1 MDKIGPVFPEF
12 ISTEKIKRKGSYHD
26 HESPRG
32 MRFFLVPLIL
42 VVGLGLIFLR
52 LAYLQVLQGNYYRN
66 LADNNRV
73 KTVIVH
79 APRGTIFDRNGNPLV
94 FNTPGYRLV
103 GKDSKTKLL
112 TQEDAV
118 PLLAK
123 GEKNLEIDSLR
134 DYPEKES
141 MAHLLGYLGQI
152 SEDELKMDKYAGYK
166 SGDII
171 GKMGIESQYE
181 SFLKG
186 QDGRQLAEIDS
197 AGKVVR
203 KLGETDPIPGR
214 NITLTI
220 DKDLQERAYKSISK
234 VKKGAVVVST
244 PKGEI
249 LALVSNPSFDPNL
262 FTQGVNYKTA
272 TDSAYQSVQD
282 ILNDTDNQP
291 FLNRPI
297 SGVYPPGSTFKIIT
311 SAAGLENNIIDT
323 KYSVKDT
330 GIIKIGEFSFANWF
344 YTNNGG
350 TDGDVNV
357 VKGLKRSN
365 DIFYYKLAEKI
376 GLTKLSAMAREFGI
390 DDDLG
395 IDLEGEAKGIV
406 PTDEWKRKNI
416 GEPWFL
422 GDTYHY
428 GIGQGYLLTTPLD
441 VNAWAE
447 VIANG
452 GTLYRPYLLKD
463 LGDQAIN
470 KNFLSKKTIEPIR
483 QGMIEACAPTG
494 VAWPLFDFKVK
505 NKNLKIDGKN
515 FTEAAAATTSAGFKD
530 YRHVVVACKTGTAQ
544 HGGEKTLPHSWI
556 TLFAPAYDPQIVVTV
571 LAEESGEGS
580 NIAAPIAKE
589 ILTEWFKR

>member
-12 ISTEKIKRKGSYHD
+12 ITTEKIKRKGNYHD
-26 HESPRG
+26 RENPRG

-42 VVGLGLIFLR
+42 IVGLGLIFLR
-52 LAYLQVLQGNYYRN
+52 LAYLQVVQGNYYRN
-66 LADNNRV
+66 LADTNRI
-73 KTVIVH
+73 KTIIVH

-94 FNTPGYRLV
+94 YNTPGYRLV
-103 GKDSKTKLL
+103 SKKETKLL

-152 SEDELKMDKYAGYK
+152 SEEELKLSKYSGYK

-186 QDGRQLAEIDS
+186 QDGKQLAEIDS
-197 AGKVVR
+197 SGQIVR

-214 NITLTI
+214 NIKLTI
-220 DKDLQERAYKSISK
+220 DRDLQEKAYKAISK
-234 VKKGAVVVST
+234 VKKGAVVAST
-244 PKGEI
+244 PEGEI

-282 ILNDTDNQP
+282 IITDSENQP

-330 GIIKIGEFSFANWF
+330 GIIKIGQFSFANWY

-376 GLTKLSAMAREFGI
+376 GVKKLSAMSREFGI
-390 DDDLG
+390 DNDLG
-395 IDLEGEAKGIV
+395 IDLEGEGKGIV
-406 PTDEWKRKNI
+406 PSDEWKRKNI

-428 GIGQGYLLTTPLD
+428 GIGQGYLLATPLD

-463 LGDQAIN
+463 LGKQAIN
-470 KNFLSKKTIEPIR
+470 KNFLSKKSIEPIR

-494 VAWPLFDFKVK
+494 VAYPLFDFRVK
-505 NKNLKIDGKN
+505 NKKLKIDGKN
-515 FTEAAAATTSAGFKD
+515 FTAPAAATSSANLKD
-530 YRHVVVACKTGTAQ
+530 YVHVVVACKTGTAQ
-544 HGGEKTLPHSWI
+544 HGGEETLPHSWI
-556 TLFAPAYDPQIVVTV
+556 TIFAPAYDPQIVLTV

-580 NIAAPIAKE
+580 QVAAPIAKE
-589 ILTEWFKR
+589 ILTEWFNR

>member
-12 ISTEKIKRKGSYHD
+12 ITTEKIKRKGNYHD

-42 VVGLGLIFLR
+42 VFGLGLIILR

-73 KTVIVH
+73 KTVVVH

-103 GKDSKTKLL
+103 EKDKTKLL

-181 SFLKG
+181 NFLKG
-186 QDGRQLAEIDS
+186 QDGRQLAEINS
-197 AGKVVR
+197 AGQVVR

-214 NITLTI
+214 NIKLTV
-220 DKDLQERAYKSISK
+220 DRDLQEKAYKAISK

-262 FTQGVNYKTA
+262 FTQGLNYKTA

-282 ILNDTDNQP
+282 IINDGDNQP

-330 GIIKIGEFSFANWF
+330 GVIKIGEFSFANWY

-350 TDGDVNV
+350 TDGEVNV
-357 VKGLKRSN
+357 IKGLKRSN
-365 DIFYYKLAEKI
+365 DIFYYKLAEKV
-376 GLTKLSAMAREFGI
+376 GLSKLSAMSREFGI
-390 DDDLG
+390 DKDLG
-395 IDLEGEAKGIV
+395 IDLEGEARGIV

-463 LGDQAIN
+463 LGEQVIN

-505 NKNLKIDGKN
+505 NSKLKIDGKN